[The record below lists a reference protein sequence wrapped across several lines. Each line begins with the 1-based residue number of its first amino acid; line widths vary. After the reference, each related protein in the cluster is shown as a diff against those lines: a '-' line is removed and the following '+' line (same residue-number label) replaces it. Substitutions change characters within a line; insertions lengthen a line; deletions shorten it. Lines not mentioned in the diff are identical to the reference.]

1 VEAVAVLDADDGV
14 GEDLTTDKV
23 PVAI

>member
-1 VEAVAVLDADDGV
+1 VEAVGVLDADDGV